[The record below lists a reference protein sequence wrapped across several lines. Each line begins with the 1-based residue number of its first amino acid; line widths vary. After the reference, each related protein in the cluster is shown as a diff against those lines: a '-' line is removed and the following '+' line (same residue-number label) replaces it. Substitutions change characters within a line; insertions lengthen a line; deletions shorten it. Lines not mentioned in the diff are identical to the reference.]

1 MRKIIA
7 IGRCGL
13 DIIMDGATPVC
24 ARPGGRIPNAAASL
38 AAIGRHVSMVG
49 EAGRDMV
56 GDMVVGFL
64 DRHGVDTRSVDR
76 FTEGL
81 TPTSLLFTPSGDT
94 VDYPG
99 GPDGEMDVVWPR
111 IDRDDILIFGGYYA
125 IDPRVRRRLYE
136 IVAYAREREAIIIY
150 LPGFNPREVTRI
162 TKVMPAI
169 FENLE
174 LSDIAVTRPEDI
186 KTIFG
191 TGDAAH
197 AWRDHLSFYLPAM
210 LHADYAKGEVS
221 LSTPSCRHACRAIPD
236 NGIPRLDWDAAVV
249 AGIAES
255 LLKEDIL
262 YRNIADIGQPLLD
275 NIARHLQQHI
285 ENPQK

>member
-1 MRKIIA
+1 ME
-7 IGRCGL
+7 G
-13 DIIMDGATPVC
+13 TVPVC

-49 EAGRDMV
+49 EAGRDRV

-81 TPTSLLFTPSGDT
+81 TPTSLLFTPSGYT

-99 GPDGEMDVVWPR
+99 ALDGEMDVVWPR

-174 LSDIAVTRPEDI
+174 LADIAVTRPEDI

-191 TGDAAH
+191 TDDTDH

-221 LSTPSCRHACRAIPD
+221 LFTSSCLHASRTVHD
-236 NGIPRLDWDAAVV
+236 NGVPRLDWDAAIV
-249 AGIAES
+249 AGVAES
-255 LLKEDIL
+255 LLREDIL
-262 YRNIADIGQPLLD
+262 QRNIADIGQPLLD
-275 NIARHLQQHI
+275 SLTSHLPMPK
-285 ENPQK
+285 ENPKK

>member
-13 DIIMDGATPVC
+13 DIIMEGTVPVC

-49 EAGRDMV
+49 EAGRDRV

-174 LSDIAVTRPEDI
+174 LADIAVTRPEDI

-191 TGDAAH
+191 TDDADH

-221 LSTPSCRHACRAIPD
+221 LFTSSCLHASLTVHN
-236 NGIPRLDWDAAVV
+236 NGVPRLDWDAAIV
-249 AGIAES
+249 AGVAES
-255 LLKEDIL
+255 LLREDIL
-262 YRNIADIGQPLLD
+262 QRNIADIGQPLLD
-275 NIARHLQQHI
+275 SLTSHLPMPK
-285 ENPQK
+285 ENPKK

>member
-13 DIIMDGATPVC
+13 DIVMEGTAPVC
-24 ARPGGRIPNAAASL
+24 ARPGGRIPNAAATL
-38 AAIGRHVSMVG
+38 AAAGRHVCMVS
-49 EAGRDMV
+49 EAGRDKV
-56 GDMVVGFL
+56 GDMVVEFL
-64 DRHGVDTRSVDR
+64 AAHGVDTRSIDR

-81 TPTSLLFTPSGDT
+81 TPATLLFTPSGET

-111 IDRDDILIFGGYYA
+111 IDRDDIVIFGGYYA

-150 LPGFNPREVTRI
+150 LPGFSPREVTRI

-174 LSDIAVTRPEDI
+174 LADIAVTRPEDI
-186 KTIFG
+186 KAIFD
-191 TGDAAH
+191 TDDADH

-210 LHADYAKGEVS
+210 LHADHAKGEVS
-221 LSTPSCRHACRAIPD
+221 LFTPSCRHLCRTIPD
-236 NGIPRLDWDAAVV
+236 NRASRLDWDTAIV
-249 AGIAES
+249 AGLAES
-255 LLKEDIL
+255 MLRENIL
-262 YRNIADIGQPLLD
+262 HRNIADIGQPLLD
-275 NIARHLQQHI
+275 SLTSHLHMPK

>member
-13 DIIMDGATPVC
+13 DIMMEGTVPVC

-38 AAIGRHVSMVG
+38 ASMGRHVSMVG
-49 EAGRDMV
+49 EAGRDRV

-64 DRHGVDTRSVDR
+64 DRHGVNTRSVDR

-191 TGDAAH
+191 TDDADH
-197 AWRDHLSFYLPAM
+197 AWHDHLSFYLPVM
-210 LHADYAKGEVS
+210 LHTDYTKGEAS
-221 LSTPSCRHACRAIPD
+221 LFTHSCRRACGTIPD
-236 NGIPRLDWDAAVV
+236 NGVPRLDWDAAIV

-255 LLKEDIL
+255 LLREDIL
-262 YRNIADIGQPLLD
+262 QRNIADIEQPLLD
-275 NIARHLQQHI
+275 TLTHNLHMPI
-285 ENPQK
+285 ENP

>member
-13 DIIMDGATPVC
+13 DIIMEGTVPVC

-49 EAGRDMV
+49 EAGRDRV

-64 DRHGVDTRSVDR
+64 DRHGVDTRSIDR

-99 GPDGEMDVVWPR
+99 ALDGEMDVVWPR

-174 LSDIAVTRPEDI
+174 LADIAVTRPEDI

-191 TGDAAH
+191 TDDADH

-210 LHADYAKGEVS
+210 LHADYAKEVVS
-221 LSTPSCRHACRAIPD
+221 LFTPSCLHASLTVHD
-236 NGIPRLDWDAAVV
+236 NGVPRLDWDAAIV
-249 AGIAES
+249 AGVAES
-255 LLKEDIL
+255 LLREDIL
-262 YRNIADIGQPLLD
+262 QRNIADIGQPLLD
-275 NIARHLQQHI
+275 SLTSHLPMPK
-285 ENPQK
+285 ENPKK